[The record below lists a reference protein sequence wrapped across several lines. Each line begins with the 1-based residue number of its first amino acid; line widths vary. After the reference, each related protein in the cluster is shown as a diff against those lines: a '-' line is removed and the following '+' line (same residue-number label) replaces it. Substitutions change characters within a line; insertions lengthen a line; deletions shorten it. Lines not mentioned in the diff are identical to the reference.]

1 MSKQQIMVVEDEGLV
16 AADLVNRLETLGYG
30 VPAWAASAEEA
41 EAKAAETRPD
51 LVLMDVVLKGRG
63 DGVEA
68 AKNISGHF
76 GIPIVFLTWHS
87 DDATIQRAKTTA
99 PFGYIVKPFQD
110 NSLRTTIEIA
120 LHRSELENQLKKLER
135 WLTATLKSI
144 ADAVI
149 ATDKNGH
156 ISFMNPI
163 AEAITGWKQS
173 EAMGRNL
180 TEVFCLASART
191 GSGQLDPVAKA
202 LREGVVVDWTSN
214 NYLLPKTGPRTPID
228 FTASSIRN
236 EHGVVTGIVLV
247 FRDISPRKQA
257 EEERENLIQELQS
270 ACAKVKTLSGL
281 LPICSGCKK
290 IRDSTGSWQ
299 EVEAFIVAHTDTT
312 FSHSCCPDC
321 VKKLYPDLSNPG
333 LDVPKDKPGE
343 NDG

>member
-1 MSKQQIMVVEDEGLV
+1 MRKQQIMVVDDEGLV

-30 VPAWAASAEEA
+30 VPAWAASVEEA

-63 DGVEA
+63 DGVQA
-68 AKNISGHF
+68 AKNIAGHF
-76 GIPIVFLTWHS
+76 GIPIVFLTGHS
-87 DDATIQRAKTTA
+87 DEATLQRAKMTA
-99 PFGYIVKPFQD
+99 PFGYIVKPFHD

-156 ISFMNPI
+156 IIFMNPI
-163 AEAITGWKQS
+163 AETITGWKQS
-173 EAMGRNL
+173 EALGRNL
-180 TEVFCLASART
+180 SEVVCLAPTRKELD
-191 GSGQLDPVAKA
+191 QPDPVAKV
-202 LREGVVVDWTSN
+202 LREGVVVDWTGS

-228 FTASSIRN
+228 FTASSIRD

-247 FRDISPRKQA
+247 FRDISPRKHV

-270 ACAKVKTLSGL
+270 ARAKVKTLSGL
-281 LPICSGCKK
+281 LPICSVCKK
-290 IRDSTGSWQ
+290 IRDSSGYWQ
-299 EVEAFIVAHTDTT
+299 EIEAFIVAHTETT
-312 FSHSCCPDC
+312 FTHGCCPDC
-321 VKKLYPDLSNPG
+321 IKKLYPDISDSVLND
-333 LDVPKDKPGE
+333 LKDKPTE
-343 NDG
+343 HDG